1 MKRSYCIIFFFPFLI
16 FANVFMYSHFDS
28 MPPRIID
35 TLEIP
40 YPLSYYNWIP
50 SVTSDT
56 LSPISIIIHE
66 EFSPLVDEEY
76 RFVANTLFH
85 GKYSLM
91 IKDTL
96 SDTFAYATHKFPDI
110 RGELP
115 EYMVEFYI
123 WVNTVDCKFYLYE
136 PLFDGEERDC
146 YLALVRDSIYYEGS
160 KLMEDMEFEARY
172 GDEIYDFIYTSPV
185 YRITL
190 PEALTFI
197 LI

>member
-1 MKRSYCIIFFFPFLI
+1 
-16 FANVFMYSHFDS
+16 
-28 MPPRIID
+28 MPPLLD
-35 TLEIP
+35 SLNQEIP
-40 YPLSYYNWIP
+40 YPLNSYGWIP
-50 SVTSDT
+50 SVGNNGDIFIA
-56 LSPISIIIHE
+56 LHE

-96 SDTFAYATHKFPDI
+96 SDTFAYATHKFPYIQAD
-110 RGELP
+110 

-123 WVNTVDCKFYLYE
+123 WVNTVDGKFYLYE

-197 LI
+197 RV